1 MKNNDQAK
9 ADKKRQQDKER
20 QRAKRARDAEKKS
33 ELGIHEYRVPLS
45 QTESE
50 ALADLCAYRGGAEP
64 YDAAEFIATLI
75 RREKQRADEEK
86 KHLGTCEF
94 CGEPLPMGCKNGLGI
109 PKLKGVGGCFY
120 TREERKLRL

>member
-1 MKNNDQAK
+1 MDAKDQAK
-9 ADKKRQQDKER
+9 ADQKRQQDKER

-33 ELGIHEYRVPLS
+33 ELGIREYRVPLS
-45 QTESE
+45 QAESE
-50 ALADLCAYRGGAEP
+50 TLAELCAYRGGVEP
-64 YDAAEFIATLI
+64 YDANEYMATLI
-75 RREKQRADEEK
+75 RRDKQRMEAEKQ
-86 KHLGTCEF
+86 HLGQCNF